1 MVQVLASPRTK
12 KVYPGWS
19 RAGLPT
25 RRGCTRTIMVIGMKY
40 GRTKV
45 RDLAAKEKTC
55 AIAKAFI
62 TEFLQQIHGPD
73 RF

>member
-1 MVQVLASPRTK
+1 
-12 KVYPGWS
+12 
-19 RAGLPT
+19 
-25 RRGCTRTIMVIGMKY
+25 MVIGMKY